1 MDRELGVV
9 EEETVNGDQMLLPEQ
24 SSVCVGMG
32 WEDTPVGADASN
44 ADDAA
49 RALQLQEGD
58 DMARQQEE
66 YLLDLSVSKEE
77 VIWRIEQCTFWLLRT
92 IKQGKSPKISF
103 PEMKGTAK
111 RPDCSLRDKG
121 SRFARLWSVLNA
133 AHEML
138 RHGTTC
144 TQRDL
149 YYGLKSG
156 IPTLHSM
163 QLATAIEDAVQLL
176 KVPRFQL
183 GIACS
188 SKGLVSGPL
197 LISTRGQGCSSRE
210 DGMVS
215 CVSRRCPQGFSI
227 TGNIKDILEMKFV
240 CHATHIVIVEKDT
253 VFQRLIAYSEEE
265 MLRGV
270 LLVTAKGFPD
280 VATRMFVWR
289 IRQMHPHIPI
299 VGIVDWNP
307 SGASIMSLYRY
318 GSDRMVES
326 SSCALSD
333 IGWLGIRQSMIRE
346 IGHDSFQ
353 KMSDRDVK
361 LASGLVKKLKGK
373 NNAAWA
379 EEVEC
384 MMISGVKVDI
394 EQLYSSCGFSGI
406 CAIITRMLIE
416 KKWV

>member
-1 MDRELGVV
+1 ME
-9 EEETVNGDQMLLPEQ
+9 
-24 SSVCVGMG
+24 
-32 WEDTPVGADASN
+32 WEDTPVDADARN
-44 ADDAA
+44 VDGAA
-49 RALQLQEGD
+49 RVHQAEGD
-58 DMARQQEE
+58 DVARQQEE
-66 YLLDLSVSKEE
+66 ALLDSAAPKEE
-77 VIWRIEQCTFWLLRT
+77 VIWRIEQCTYWLLKT
-92 IKQGKSPKISF
+92 IKEGRSPKISF
-103 PEMKGTAK
+103 PEMRGMAK
-111 RPDCSLRDKG
+111 RPECSLKDKG

-138 RHGTTC
+138 SHGTTC

-149 YYGLKSG
+149 YYSLKSG
-156 IPTLHSM
+156 MPTLHGM

-176 KVPRFQL
+176 RVPRFQL

-197 LISTRGQGCSSRE
+197 LISKRGQGGSGRE
-210 DGMVS
+210 DKKVS
-215 CVSRRCPQGFSI
+215 CLARCYPQGFSI
-227 TGNIKDILEMKFV
+227 TGNMKDILNMKFE

-253 VFQRLIAYSEEE
+253 VFQRLVAHSAEGEG

-289 IRQMHPHIPI
+289 IHQTHPHIPI
-299 VGIVDWNP
+299 VGVVDWNP

-333 IGWLGIRQSMIRE
+333 IGWLGIRQSTIRE
-346 IGHDSFQ
+346 IGHGLFQ
-353 KMSDRDVK
+353 KMSDRDAKV
-361 LASGLVKKLKGK
+361 AGGLVKKLKGK
-373 NNAAWA
+373 NNIAWA
-379 EEVEC
+379 DEVEC
-384 MMISGVKVDI
+384 MVISGVKVDI
-394 EQLYSSCGFSGI
+394 EQLYSSCGFSGL
-406 CAIITRMLIE
+406 CTIITRMLLE